1 LHKELD
7 DRLFKEL
14 MDNPYTANK
23 VELQQEKVKK
33 DAHWA
38 KQKDIYLDRSVEVQK
53 EKELVSKDKGK
64 WFGLF

>member
-1 LHKELD
+1 MNNLIKENAELRRSIIHLHKELD

-33 DAHWA
+33 MHTG
-38 KQKDIYLDRSVEVQK
+38 Q
-53 EKELVSKDKGK
+53 SKRTSIWID
-64 WFGLF
+64 L